1 MSEVFETKNI
11 DLAARMLS
19 ATLSATAAGAGD
31 NRSVSTIERPLPP
44 LNTDERTTLES
55 WLEFH
60 RATLAMKCE
69 GLDDTQAA
77 AASVPPSGFTLTG
90 LVQHM
95 AEVERNWFR
104 RVLAGEQA
112 PPIYDPQAD
121 PNGPDG
127 GFELAQGATLGDALA
142 TWWAEIDRAREQCA
156 ARALA
161 DTGRFAGQD
170 VSLRWIYVHM
180 IEEYARHNGHAD
192 LVRERIDEATGV

>member
-1 MSEVFETKNI
+1 VHGAPVCRRPRP
-11 DLAARMLS
+11 LAII
-19 ATLSATAAGAGD
+19 GA
-31 NRSVSTIERPLPP
+31 VSTIERPLPP
-44 LNTDERTTLES
+44 LNADERTTLVS
-55 WLEFH
+55 WLDFH
-60 RATLAMKCE
+60 RATLAIKCE
-69 GLDDTQAA
+69 GLDDEQAA

-104 RVLAGEQA
+104 RVLAAEQA

-121 PNGPDG
+121 PRGPDG
-127 GFELAQGATLGDALA
+127 GFELAEGATLGGALA
-142 TWWAEIDRAREQCA
+142 AWRAEIDRARENCA

-161 DTGRFAGQD
+161 DTGRFMEQD

-192 LVRERIDEATGV
+192 LLRERIDGITGA

>member
-1 MSEVFETKNI
+1 VT
-11 DLAARMLS
+11 
-19 ATLSATAAGAGD
+19 
-31 NRSVSTIERPLPP
+31 TIERPLPP

-60 RATLAMKCE
+60 RATLAIKCE
-69 GLDDTQAA
+69 GLDDEQAA

-142 TWWAEIDRAREQCA
+142 TWRAEIDRARDQCA
-156 ARALA
+156 TRTLA
-161 DTGRFAGQD
+161 DTGRFAEQD

-180 IEEYARHNGHAD
+180 IEEYARHNGPAD
-192 LVRERIDEATGV
+192 LVRERIDGATGV

>member
-1 MSEVFETKNI
+1 
-11 DLAARMLS
+11 MLS
-19 ATLSATAAGAGD
+19 GRDAAASGD
-31 NRSVSTIERPLPP
+31 NRPVNAIDRPLPP
-44 LNTDERTTLES
+44 LNADERTTLES
-55 WLEFH
+55 WLDFH
-60 RATLAMKCE
+60 RATLAMKCD
-69 GLDDTQAA
+69 GLNDEQAA

-121 PNGPDG
+121 PRGPDG
-127 GFELAQGATLGDALA
+127 GFELAEGATLRDAVA
-142 TWWAEIDRAREQCA
+142 AWRTEIDRAREHCA
-156 ARALA
+156 GRELA
-161 DTGRFAGQD
+161 DTGRFMDQD

-192 LVRERIDEATGV
+192 LVRERIDGTTGV

>member
-1 MSEVFETKNI
+1 M
-11 DLAARMLS
+11 
-19 ATLSATAAGAGD
+19 
-31 NRSVSTIERPLPP
+31 PP

-55 WLEFH
+55 WLDFH

-69 GLDDTQAA
+69 GLDDEQS
-77 AASVPPSGFTLTG
+77 AASVPPSTLTLTG

-112 PPIYDPQAD
+112 PPIYDPRAD
-121 PNGPDG
+121 PDGPDG
-127 GFELAQGATLGDALA
+127 GFELAEGATLRDALD
-142 TWWAEIDRAREQCA
+142 TWQAEIACARKHCA
-156 ARALA
+156 GRGLA
-161 DTGRFAGQD
+161 DTGRFVGQD

-192 LVRERIDEATGV
+192 LLREHIDGTTGV

>member
-1 MSEVFETKNI
+1 M
-11 DLAARMLS
+11 
-19 ATLSATAAGAGD
+19 
-31 NRSVSTIERPLPP
+31 PP

-55 WLEFH
+55 WLDFH

-69 GLDDTQAA
+69 SLDDEQAA
-77 AASVPPSGFTLTG
+77 VSVPPSTLTLTG

-95 AEVERNWFR
+95 AEVERTWFR

-112 PPIYDPQAD
+112 PPIYDPRAD
-121 PNGPDG
+121 PDGPDG
-127 GFELAQGATLGDALA
+127 GFDLAEGATLAGALD
-142 TWWAEIDRAREQCA
+142 TWRAEIACAREHCA
-156 ARALA
+156 GRGLA

-192 LVRERIDEATGV
+192 LIREHIDGTTGV